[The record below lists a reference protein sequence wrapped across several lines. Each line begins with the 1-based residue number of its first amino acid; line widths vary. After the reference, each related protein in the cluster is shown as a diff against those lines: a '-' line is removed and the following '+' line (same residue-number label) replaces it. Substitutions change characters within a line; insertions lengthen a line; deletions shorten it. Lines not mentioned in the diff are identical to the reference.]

1 MRRFCHI
8 LMSITLILATTGLSI
23 SKHYCNDL
31 LIGTTLGTKAQ
42 SCGMDMSKSSD
53 CCQETTE
60 TQVLNEDFQIS
71 TPTFDLT
78 PEYDLLVAYLV
89 NELVAIN
96 TYEDYSTLNIH
107 NTGPP
112 DKAEPIYL
120 SVQSFLL

>member
-1 MRRFCHI
+1 
-8 LMSITLILATTGLSI
+8 MSVTLILATTGLSI

-42 SCGMDMSKSSD
+42 SCGMDMSDSSD
-53 CCQETTE
+53 CCQETIE
-60 TQVLNEDFQIS
+60 TQILNEDFQIS
-71 TPTFDLT
+71 VSTFDLT

-89 NELVAIN
+89 NELVPMDI
-96 TYEDYSTLNIH
+96 YEEYSTLNIH

-112 DKAEPIYL
+112 DKTEPIYL

>member
-1 MRRFCHI
+1 MRRFSQI
-8 LMSITLILATTGLSI
+8 LMSFTLILATTGLSI

-42 SCGMDMSKSSD
+42 SCGMDKGDSSD

-71 TPTFDLT
+71 TSTFDLY

-89 NELVAIN
+89 TDLVSSNI
-96 TYEDYSTLNIH
+96 YENYSTLNFH
-107 NTGPP
+107 NSGPP
-112 DKAEPIYL
+112 DKTEPLYI